1 VPGADVI
8 PDAMHLLSAVPY
20 FAALD
25 ESLLRALAQA
35 ALERRYASGQIVFL
49 EGEPCAGLYVVQE
62 GWLKSFKL
70 SLDGREQV
78 IRFVGPGEAFNE
90 VGVLAGTANQVS
102 VAALEPAT
110 VWIVQRDVLL
120 QGMDRHP
127 SLSRAVAQSLAQR
140 VLHLLALVED
150 LSLRTVE
157 ARLAR
162 LLLEQAQEGVLSR
175 QQWTTQAQMAAR
187 LGTVLDVV
195 NRALQKLANDGLI
208 RVSRHQIVILDQE
221 GLQEVAGLNV

>member
-1 VPGADVI
+1 
-8 PDAMHLLSAVPY
+8 MHLLSAVPY

-25 ESLLRALAQA
+25 EAVLRVLAQA

>member
-1 VPGADVI
+1 MPEAGVIPGAMQV
-8 PDAMHLLSAVPY
+8 LSAVPY
-20 FAALD
+20 FSELD
-25 ESLLRALAQA
+25 EVVLRALTRASI
-35 ALERRYASGQIVFL
+35 ERRYASDEIVFL

-62 GWLKSFKL
+62 GWLKSYKL

-90 VGVLAGTANQVS
+90 VGVLAGTTNQVS
-102 VAALEPAT
+102 VAVLEPAT

-120 QGMDRHP
+120 GLMDRYP
-127 SLSRAVAQSLAQR
+127 PLSQGIAQSLARR
-140 VLHLLALVED
+140 VLYLLTLVED

-162 LLLEQAQEGVLSR
+162 LLLEQAKGGVLQR
-175 QQWTTQAQMAAR
+175 QHWTTQAQMAAR

-195 NRALQKLANDGLI
+195 NRALHKLADQGLI
-208 RVSRHQIVILDQE
+208 RVARRQIVILDQE
-221 GLQEVAGLNV
+221 GLQEVAGLDV

>member
-1 VPGADVI
+1 MSEADVI
-8 PDAMHLLSAVPY
+8 PSAMQVLSAAPY
-20 FAALD
+20 FAELD
-25 ESLLRALAQA
+25 ETVLRALARA
-35 ALERRYASGQIVFL
+35 AIERRYASDEIVFL

-90 VGVLAGTANQVS
+90 LGVLAGTANQVS
-102 VAALEPAT
+102 VAVLESAT

-120 QGMDRHP
+120 DLMDRHP
-127 SLSRAVAQSLAQR
+127 ALSRAITQNLARR
-140 VLHLLALVED
+140 VLHLLTLVED

-162 LLLEQAQEGVLSR
+162 LLLEQARDGVLQR
-175 QQWTTQAQMAAR
+175 QRWTTQAQMAAR

-195 NRALQKLANDGLI
+195 NRALHKLADQGLI
-208 RVSRHQIVILDQE
+208 RVARHRIVILDQQR
-221 GLQEVAGLNV
+221 LQEVAGLDV